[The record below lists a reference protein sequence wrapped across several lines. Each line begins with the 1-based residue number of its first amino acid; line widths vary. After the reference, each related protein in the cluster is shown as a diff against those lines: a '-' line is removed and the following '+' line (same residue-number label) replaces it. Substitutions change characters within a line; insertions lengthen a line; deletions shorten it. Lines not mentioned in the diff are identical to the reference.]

1 MSLEPNTPRAKQFLS
16 NMGIDAGRR
25 AYLGNP
31 ATLPAEPATVVTKLH
46 YVVADA
52 VNRVNN
58 LEFDKTRTPTQ
69 QHDAGRQIAEATV
82 AEITKARAAV
92 KKWSDRES
100 AAAMQDIRASFAPE
114 PGKAPLYSEIRAF
127 CLARKGDPEF
137 VGELRS
143 LVETNRDFAAAL
155 LGDVPAILSGLSVER
170 QQQLTVNAATKY
182 ATDATERLQQ
192 AVAVGELDAKLAAA
206 QAEVAPA
213 FYNAGVQEGMR
224 TAVDVSAPLGGE

>member
-1 MSLEPNTPRAKQFLS
+1 MPLVNTPRAKQFLS

-69 QHDAGRQIAEATV
+69 QHDAGRQIAEAV
-82 AEITKARAAV
+82 DAEITKARASL
-92 KKWSDRES
+92 KRWSDR
-100 AAAMQDIRASFAPE
+100 ATDAAMTEIETVLASEA
-114 PGKAPLYSEIRAF
+114 GNSALMS
-127 CLARKGDPEF
+127 
-137 VGELRS
+137 ELRS
-143 LVETNRDFAAAL
+143 YLRSKAGDAEFQAKLRGLVETDLRFAAAI
-155 LGDVPAILSGLSVER
+155 GSAPAELSGLSSDRAAQLRVYAAAKHAPEASER
-170 QQQLTVNAATKY
+170 VQVAQEVAA
-182 ATDATERLQQ
+182 
-192 AVAVGELDAKLAAA
+192 LDAKLASA